1 MSPPLTPATLLAES
15 ARLAAIL
22 LGSYALGALATVVSV
37 VPQLGLAGGVLRFA
51 FVAVGSTLA
60 LLYVLARGVS
70 LGTSLPHEIHAAGG
84 VGPLLHGSAA
94 LAVPLALWFGLA
106 ALSTF
111 LVPYAPLDAL
121 AETLVLGCT
130 ATGLATAALYVVARA
145 ASLIG
150 GDVLLAVRPTED

>member
-1 MSPPLTPATLLAES
+1 MSRPLTVHTLLAES
-15 ARLAAIL
+15 ARLAVVL
-22 LGSYALGALATVVSV
+22 LGSYALGALVTVVSV

-51 FVAVGSTLA
+51 LVAVGSTLA

-70 LGTSLPHEIHAAGG
+70 LGTSLPHEVPAAGG
-84 VGPLLHGSAA
+84 DGPLLHGSGA

-106 ALSTF
+106 VLSTL
-111 LVPYAPLDAL
+111 LVPYAPFDAL
-121 AETLVLGCT
+121 VETLVVGCT

-150 GDVLLAVRPTED
+150 GDALLAVRPTED